1 MLLNKDGKFKKKVA
15 PSVIHT
21 YKVDFHTE
29 YIACTLRYYIS
40 K

>member
-29 YIACTLRYYIS
+29 SHVHYAII
-40 K
+40 